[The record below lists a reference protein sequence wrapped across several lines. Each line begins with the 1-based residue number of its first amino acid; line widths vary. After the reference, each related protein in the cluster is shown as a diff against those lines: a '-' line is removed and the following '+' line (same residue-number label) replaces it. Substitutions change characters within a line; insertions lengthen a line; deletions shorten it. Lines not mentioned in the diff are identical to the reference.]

1 LTPATHQNI
10 VKSASNDR
18 SVNDNSLKQA
28 PMAAMK
34 DTILAVTIDLFFK
47 KGYFA
52 TSISEIARGCGI
64 QKASIYYHFP
74 CKEDLLLAIM
84 EATMADLT
92 HGLEAG
98 LAAAGDIEAKM
109 RAAVRNHI
117 RFHLER
123 QKETFI
129 ASCELRGLSP
139 DNFEAVVARRD
150 AYERAF
156 QGLICT
162 GINKGVFAPN
172 DVKVLSYAILTLCT
186 AGASWYRPEGR
197 LAVDEIVAIYE
208 TFVINGL
215 KHGRLAT
222 ARPEELAC
230 EPWPI

>member
-1 LTPATHQNI
+1 
-10 VKSASNDR
+10 
-18 SVNDNSLKQA
+18 
-28 PMAAMK
+28 MAAMK
-34 DTILAVTIDLFFK
+34 DTIIAVAIDLFFT

-84 EATMADLT
+84 ETTMADLT
-92 HGLEAG
+92 AGLEDG
-98 LAAAGDIEAKM
+98 LAAAATVEEQM

-139 DNFEAVVARRD
+139 DNFQTVVARRD
-150 AYERAF
+150 AYERTF
-156 QGLICT
+156 QELICA
-162 GINKGVFAPN
+162 GIIEGVFAQG

-186 AGASWYRPEGR
+186 AGATWYRPDGR

-208 TFVINGL
+208 TFVIHGL
-215 KHGRLAT
+215 KGGGRAMG
-222 ARPEELAC
+222 RPAELVC

>member
-1 LTPATHQNI
+1 
-10 VKSASNDR
+10 
-18 SVNDNSLKQA
+18 
-28 PMAAMK
+28 MK
-34 DTILAVTIDLFFK
+34 DTILAVAIDLFFK

-92 HGLEAG
+92 AGLEAA
-98 LAAAGDIEAKM
+98 LAAEAGIEAKM
-109 RAAVRNHI
+109 RTAVRNHI

-139 DNFEAVVARRD
+139 ENFATVVARRD
-150 AYERAF
+150 AYERTY

-162 GINKGVFAPN
+162 GINEGVFSPG
-172 DVKVLSYAILTLCT
+172 DVKVLSYAVLTLCT
-186 AGASWYRPEGR
+186 AGATWYRPDGR
-197 LAVDEIVAIYE
+197 LPVDEIVAIYE
-208 TFVINGL
+208 MFVINGL
-215 KHGRLAT
+215 KGGGRGM
-222 ARPEELAC
+222 ARPAELAC

>member
-1 LTPATHQNI
+1 
-10 VKSASNDR
+10 
-18 SVNDNSLKQA
+18 
-28 PMAAMK
+28 MAAMK
-34 DTILAVTIDLFFK
+34 DTIVAVATDLFFK

-74 CKEDLLLAIM
+74 CKEDMLLAIM
-84 EATMADLT
+84 EATMQDLT
-92 HGLEAG
+92 AGLEEE
-98 LAAAGDIEAKM
+98 LAAAGDIEGKM

-117 RFHLER
+117 RFHLDR

-129 ASCELRGLSP
+129 ASCELRGLSA
-139 DNFEAVVARRD
+139 DNFERVVARRD
-150 AYERAF
+150 AYESTF

-162 GINKGVFAPN
+162 GIREGVFARN

-186 AGASWYRPEGR
+186 AGATWYRPGGR
-197 LAVDEIVAIYE
+197 LAVDEIAAIYE

-215 KHGRLAT
+215 KHGGLTRG
-222 ARPEELAC
+222 RPAELVC

>member
-1 LTPATHQNI
+1 
-10 VKSASNDR
+10 
-18 SVNDNSLKQA
+18 
-28 PMAAMK
+28 MAAMK
-34 DTILAVTIDLFFK
+34 EKIIAVAVDLFFK

-92 HGLEAG
+92 AGLESG
-98 LAAAGDIEAKM
+98 LVAQTDIEAKM

-139 DNFEAVVARRD
+139 DNFNAVVALRD
-150 AYERAF
+150 AYESTF

-162 GINKGVFAPN
+162 GINQGVFVPN

-186 AGASWYRPEGR
+186 AGATWYRPDGR
-197 LAVDEIVAIYE
+197 LKVDEIVAIYE

-215 KHGRLAT
+215 KHGRLKT
-222 ARPEELAC
+222 ARPAELAC

>member
-1 LTPATHQNI
+1 MT
-10 VKSASNDR
+10 
-18 SVNDNSLKQA
+18 
-28 PMAAMK
+28 AMK
-34 DTILAVTIDLFFK
+34 DTIIAVAIDLFFK

-92 HGLEAG
+92 AGLEAG

-139 DNFEAVVARRD
+139 DNFEAVVTRRD
-150 AYERAF
+150 AYEHTF

-215 KHGRLAT
+215 KHGRPAT

>member
-1 LTPATHQNI
+1 
-10 VKSASNDR
+10 
-18 SVNDNSLKQA
+18 
-28 PMAAMK
+28 MAAMK
-34 DTILAVTIDLFFK
+34 DKIIAVAVDLFFK

-64 QKASIYYHFP
+64 QKASIYYHYP

-92 HGLEAG
+92 AGLEAG
-98 LAAAGDIEAKM
+98 LAAQTDIEAKM
-109 RAAVRNHI
+109 RTAVRNHI

-129 ASCELRGLSP
+129 ASCELRGLCP
-139 DNFEAVVARRD
+139 DNFKAVVARRD
-150 AYERAF
+150 DYERTF

-162 GINKGVFAPN
+162 GIDQGVFVPN

-186 AGASWYRPEGR
+186 AGATWYRPDGR
-197 LAVDEIVAIYE
+197 LTVDEIVAIYE

-215 KHGRLAT
+215 KHGRLKT
-222 ARPEELAC
+222 ARPAELAC